1 MKWVTIIIF
10 GLSVIFS
17 LIFGI
22 KAYVKHA
29 ILTGSS
35 KVICESTLTNQNEAI
50 QKEALDKAKLEQYN
64 KEAIKQE
71 REVIVKYNTIK
82 LRDVSCEA
90 KLKEIQHA
98 LSIFYTN
105 PP

>member
-1 MKWVTIIIF
+1 MKWVAIIVF
-10 GLSVIFS
+10 GLSIIFS

-22 KAYVKHA
+22 KAYIQHA
-29 ILTGSS
+29 IEAESS
-35 KVICESTLTNQNEAI
+35 KAICESALTNQNEAI
-50 QKEALDKAKLEQYN
+50 KKEALDKAKLEQYN
-64 KEAIKQE
+64 KEATKQE
-71 REVIVKYNTIK
+71 KEVIVKYNTIK
-82 LRDVSCEA
+82 LKDASCEA